1 MSELTITQA
10 IKRAALALFFAL
22 SSLHAGFADAK
33 KPAVDC
39 EALGRF
45 ANLSLTNRLIGVPY
59 QPTASNMY
67 IDTPYSPERT
77 TQSSKGAIFNEA
89 YEESSLHKTP
99 EAFGAEVKQH
109 CLRGEFL
116 K

>member
-1 MSELTITQA
+1 MPKILIAQSKKHA
-10 IKRAALALFFAL
+10 VLASLFTVSL
-22 SSLHAGFADAK
+22 LHAGLADAK

-45 ANLSLTNRLIGVPY
+45 AKLSLTNRLIGVPY
-59 QPTASNMY
+59 QPTASN
-67 IDTPYSPERT
+67 IFTDSPYSAERT
-77 TQSSKGAIFNEA
+77 TQSSKGAVFSEA

-99 EAFGAEVKQH
+99 EAFGAEVIQH